1 MKNHF
6 FTLLAIIALMAAC
19 SSNPYSKSRPYVVE
33 GSIASWDSGWIYLQ
47 FREQGQFITIDSLHS
62 TDGNFLFKSEITYP
76 KLAYIRLEGVNR
88 PISFFLDAGNI
99 HIAASSDQIADAR
112 ITGSPPHDIYKKYMD
127 ENKVYTDRAQELYKE
142 YEEAKKAGDNDKI
155 KELTKEHES
164 IGKQEVEHLLG
175 FVNAN
180 TKSVVAAQ
188 LTLRNIYRLELADME
203 TVAKNLDPTLAG
215 SEYVVQLKEKIE
227 LLHGV
232 QIGKTAP
239 EFTMNDSIGN
249 PVSLSSLRGSYLLID
264 FWAAWCGPCRVE
276 NPNVVAAYQKYH
288 EKGFDILGVSLDNDR
303 DRWIKAIHDDQLTWH
318 HISDLKGWSNE
329 AAKLYAVNS
338 IPASVLLDPQGV
350 IIGRNLRE
358 QALHEKLEELFSA
371 SMAGK

>member
-142 YEEAKKAGDNDKI
+142 YEEAKKAGD
-155 KELTKEHES
+155 
-164 IGKQEVEHLLG
+164 
-175 FVNAN
+175 
-180 TKSVVAAQ
+180 
-188 LTLRNIYRLELADME
+188 
-203 TVAKNLDPTLAG
+203 
-215 SEYVVQLKEKIE
+215 
-227 LLHGV
+227 
-232 QIGKTAP
+232 
-239 EFTMNDSIGN
+239 
-249 PVSLSSLRGSYLLID
+249 
-264 FWAAWCGPCRVE
+264 
-276 NPNVVAAYQKYH
+276 
-288 EKGFDILGVSLDNDR
+288 
-303 DRWIKAIHDDQLTWH
+303 
-318 HISDLKGWSNE
+318 
-329 AAKLYAVNS
+329 
-338 IPASVLLDPQGV
+338 
-350 IIGRNLRE
+350 
-358 QALHEKLEELFSA
+358 
-371 SMAGK
+371 